1 VEVGIVGKANV
12 GKSTTFNA
20 LTLLDVPVAPYPFTT
35 LKPNR
40 GVGAVRAPCPHA
52 ERGVPCTPGNSKCVD
67 GVRWVPINL
76 IDVPGLVP
84 GAHEG
89 KGLGREFLDELR
101 GASGFL
107 HVVDGAGATAPDG
120 VPATPGSFDPAE
132 EVQWLD
138 DELIEWVTAILS
150 RDFLRL
156 SKSIELVGGP
166 VEELLQSRLTG
177 LAISPGHIAAA
188 LRETPVDRAHP
199 ARWTE
204 AERRALAKA
213 LLRTSKPRWVAWNKA
228 DRTTPAAL
236 AELTERIAPVPSTP
250 TSAEAELTLRRAQ
263 RAGLVRYT
271 PGAATFE
278 VTDPEKLNAAQ
289 LRALEEIRGILR
301 TWGTTGV
308 QAALE
313 RLVFDG
319 LHQIVVFPVEDEQKW
334 TDSKG
339 RVLPDAFLV
348 PAGTAV
354 RAFAYRIHTDLGEN
368 FLKAVDARTH
378 RALAAEHPLEAG
390 AVIRVVT
397 RR

>member
-1 VEVGIVGKANV
+1 
-12 GKSTTFNA
+12 
-20 LTLLDVPVAPYPFTT
+20 
-35 LKPNR
+35 
-40 GVGAVRAPCPHA
+40 
-52 ERGVPCTPGNSKCVD
+52 
-67 GVRWVPINL
+67 
-76 IDVPGLVP
+76 
-84 GAHEG
+84 
-89 KGLGREFLDELR
+89 LR

-107 HVVDGAGATAPDG
+107 QVVDGAGATAPDG

-138 DELIEWVTAILS
+138 DEMVDWVTAILS
-150 RDFLRL
+150 RDFVRL

-199 ARWTE
+199 ARWTD

-213 LLRTSKPRWVAWNKA
+213 LLTASKPRWVAWNKA

-236 AELTERIAPVPSTP
+236 AALADRIAPVPSTP

-263 RAGLVRYT
+263 RAGLVQYA

-278 VTDPEKLNAAQ
+278 VTDAERLNAGQ
-289 LRALEEIRGILR
+289 KRALDEIRGILR
-301 TWGTTGV
+301 TWGSTGV
-308 QAALE
+308 QSALE

-378 RALAAEHPLEAG
+378 RALAADHPLEAG
-390 AVIRVVT
+390 AVVRVVT